1 MSNIREF
8 AERRGLKMAD
18 IARIT
23 GISESM
29 LSLIDSGKRNVTPN
43 QQMNC
48 NGSQYCDQQMRMI
61 GWIRRNMLPK
71 YEV

>member
-1 MSNIREF
+1 MSNIREL
-8 AERRGLKMAD
+8 AERQGLKMAD

-43 QQMNC
+43 TAKRLAPTLGVNWWELI
-48 NGSQYCDQQMRMI
+48 D
-61 GWIRRNMLPK
+61 
-71 YEV
+71 

>member
-1 MSNIREF
+1 MSNSREL

-29 LSLIDSGKRNVTPN
+29 LSLIANGKRNVTPHTAK
-43 QQMNC
+43 QLAPTL
-48 NGSQYCDQQMRMI
+48 GVDWWELI
-61 GWIRRNMLPK
+61 D
-71 YEV
+71 

>member
-8 AERRGLKMAD
+8 AERRGCGLKMAD

-29 LSLIDSGKRNVTPN
+29 LSLINSGKRNVTPN
-43 QQMNC
+43 TAKRLAPTLGVNWWELI
-48 NGSQYCDQQMRMI
+48 D
-61 GWIRRNMLPK
+61 
-71 YEV
+71 

>member
-43 QQMNC
+43 TAKKLAPTLGVNWWELI
-48 NGSQYCDQQMRMI
+48 D
-61 GWIRRNMLPK
+61 
-71 YEV
+71 